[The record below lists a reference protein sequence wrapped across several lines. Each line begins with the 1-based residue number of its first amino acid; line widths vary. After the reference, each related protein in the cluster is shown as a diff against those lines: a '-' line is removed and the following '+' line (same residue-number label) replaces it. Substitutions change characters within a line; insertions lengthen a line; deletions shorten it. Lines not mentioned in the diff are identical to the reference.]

1 MKDGCF
7 MKWYVFTDKFSGQ
20 EIDYIQLIQVEL
32 PRAEALGLF
41 PPGRDLDEK
50 HWWMSLFNHSK
61 EYSPEL
67 VEKLYK
73 EGTMPQGVY
82 EGLKRMEIKT
92 WNPTLLRK
100 YQRDVEEMREFYAP
114 QIAMDIVDAK
124 NEGIAIG
131 EERGAAKEKRE
142 LARNLLRNNV
152 DINIIADSSGLSI
165 EEIKSL
171 KST

>member
-1 MKDGCF
+1 L
-7 MKWYVFTDKFSGQ
+7 Q
-20 EIDYIQLIQVEL
+20 IEL
-32 PRAEALGLF
+32 PRAEAPGLF

-92 WNPTLLRK
+92 WNPTLLKK

-114 QIAMDIVDAK
+114 QIAMDIVDSK
-124 NEGIAIG
+124 NEGIALGKEEGIAIG
-131 EERGAAKEKRE
+131 EERGAAKRERE

-171 KST
+171 KTT